1 MPYGPLLIVDD
12 EPGNLG
18 ALRQVLGADYRL
30 VFARSGA
37 EALAA
42 AAKHH
47 PALILLDISMP
58 DMNGYEVC
66 RRLKAN
72 PKTEAIPVIFVSA
85 LSETGDEAAGFE
97 AGGVDYITKPATPVI
112 VRARV
117 RTHLSLVRT
126 SSLERSHRDAVYML
140 GTAGHFNDADTGVHI
155 WRMAAYSG
163 ALAEACGWS
172 SERSTALELAA
183 PLHDAGKL
191 GIPHAILRKPAK
203 LDAEEWAIMKTH
215 TTIGHHILSQGN
227 APLFRLGAEIALW
240 HHEKWDGSGYP
251 HGLTG
256 DAIPESARIVAVAD
270 VFDALTMKRPYKE
283 AWSIDQ
289 AMKTLTAGVGA
300 HFEPR
305 LVEIFV
311 EILPRILALKDHW
324 DSREIAGAVCA

>member
-1 MPYGPLLIVDD
+1 MPYGPILIVDD
-12 EPGNLG
+12 EPGNLS

-42 AAKHH
+42 AAKHA
-47 PALILLDISMP
+47 PALILLDIGMP
-58 DMNGYEVC
+58 DMTGYEVC

-72 PKTEAIPVIFVSA
+72 GATEAIPIIFVTA
-85 LSETGDEAAGFE
+85 HGDIGDEATGFE
-97 AGGVDYITKPATPVI
+97 AGAVDYITKPITPVI

-117 RTHLSLVRT
+117 RTLLSLVSAAT
-126 SSLERSHRDAVYML
+126 LERSHRGAVYML

-172 SERSTALELAA
+172 PARCELMELAA
-183 PLHDAGKL
+183 PLHDTGKL
-191 GIPHAILRKPAK
+191 GIPDAILRKPGK
-203 LDAEEWAIMKTH
+203 LDAQEWAIMQTH
-215 TTIGHHILSQGN
+215 TTIGHHILSQSD
-227 APLFRLGAEIALW
+227 APLFRLGAEVALW

-251 HGLTG
+251 HRLVG
-256 DAIPESARIVAVAD
+256 DAIPESARIAAVAD

-283 AWSIDQ
+283 AWPIEK
-289 AMKTLTAGVGA
+289 AVETLIASKGT

-305 LVEIFV
+305 LIDTFLG
-311 EILPRILALKDHW
+311 IMPRIVELKDHW
-324 DSREIAGAVCA
+324 DGREAVGAVAA